1 MRTIKAKISYLVLLL
16 GLVLIFAN
24 HRQNEKLLKE
34 RNILRIEREAD
45 ATGARLAGMMQH
57 YLRKGYL
64 RAAELEMSYAA
75 VSGDLVH
82 GLVCDQHD
90 VVQAATR
97 LEWRGMKLR
106 DTPLTRAYEIAA
118 TSRETG
124 EGGARWDDAHR
135 ELVVVFPFFAS
146 YTPQD
151 MGIVAL
157 VYDSSHA
164 LAAARDDAFH
174 ESMVQGCVLAAVC
187 LIFCLSLD
195 WLVRRRVNAA
205 IEYSHSVIVG
215 KEPPASLRGNDELS
229 EIVHGFAKAVE
240 KVHRTEALLLDA
252 TESERLRMGRDIH
265 DDICQRLAAAQL
277 KIGMLHHDLTEGK
290 SEHASFA
297 EEIATEVSGA
307 AAATRLFAQGLV
319 PVLMER
325 DGLAD
330 ALQRLADQ
338 VSFSFGGRCEMS
350 CELGD
355 CVLAAWVQTHVF
367 RITQELM
374 VNAFK
379 HARPTC
385 VSVRLSVRDEVLR
398 LEVESDGL
406 PFVQGEG
413 GAGGLGLRFLRLRV
427 SSLGGELTYSPRANH
442 EDGTLALCTVPL
454 ADRHFKEQSNTPI

>member
-1 MRTIKAKISYLVLLL
+1 
-16 GLVLIFAN
+16 
-24 HRQNEKLLKE
+24 
-34 RNILRIEREAD
+34 
-45 ATGARLAGMMQH
+45 MQH

-75 VSGDLVH
+75 VSSDLQH
-82 GLVCDQHD
+82 GLVCDQYD
-90 VVQAATR
+90 VVQSATR
-97 LEWRGMKLR
+97 LEWRGLKLS
-106 DTPLTRAYEIAA
+106 DTPLAHTSEIAA
-118 TSRETG
+118 TSREFG
-124 EGGARWDDAHR
+124 EGVARWDESRR
-135 ELVVVFPFFAS
+135 ELLVVFPFFAS
-146 YTPQD
+146 FSPKD
-151 MGIVAL
+151 RGIVVL

-164 LAAARDDAFH
+164 LSAARGDAFH
-174 ESMVQGCVLAAVC
+174 ESLVQGCVLGAVC
-187 LIFCLSLD
+187 LIFCLALD
-195 WLVRRRVNAA
+195 WLVRRRVETAL
-205 IEYSHSVIVG
+205 EYSHSVIVG
-215 KEPPASLRGNDELS
+215 KEPPASLRGDDELS

-240 KVHRTEALLLDA
+240 KVHHTEALLLDA

-277 KIGMLHHDLTEGK
+277 KIGMLHHDLIEEK
-290 SEHASFA
+290 SEHADFA

-325 DGLAD
+325 DGLSD

-338 VSFSFGGRCEMS
+338 VSFSFGGRCEMR
-350 CELGD
+350 CEMGE

-385 VSVRLSVRDEVLR
+385 VSVALSVKDEVLR

-406 PFVQGEG
+406 PFVQGGG

-427 SSLGGELTYSPRANH
+427 SSLGGELTYSPRVGR
-442 EDGTLALCTVPL
+442 EDGTLALCIVPL